1 MTLSRAPLRRPVCPI
16 PKGSHSSH
24 RPNVCLHPCVQ
35 LGDPESCSPRQ
46 DDLSTNHEHG
56 TLAADLCSRSPC
68 SSTLLPGVVSSTR
81 QVTDPACYWIAH
93 SQAAC
98 YGTEIALLATGFVV
112 QCATGVKKR
121 VSSSVLLVS
130 LSETVSS
137 FQRMLHV
144 SPLLLH
150 SSNSCPQSDADA
162 RNPHVQNLSCNL
174 SRAIAL

>member
-1 MTLSRAPLRRPVCPI
+1 MCEVQLCPRVSLFHVRGAARGDSVSAPLKRPVCPI
-16 PKGSHSSH
+16 PKGSHSLH
-24 RPNVCLHPCVQ
+24 RPDVCLHPWVQ

-46 DDLSTNHEHG
+46 ADLSTHHEPG

-98 YGTEIALLATGFVV
+98 YGTEIALLATRLVV
-112 QCATGVKKR
+112 QCATELQK
-121 VSSSVLLVS
+121 
-130 LSETVSS
+130 ESS

-144 SPLLLH
+144 SQLLPLFKLVSTL
-150 SSNSCPQSDADA
+150 
-162 RNPHVQNLSCNL
+162 
-174 SRAIAL
+174 